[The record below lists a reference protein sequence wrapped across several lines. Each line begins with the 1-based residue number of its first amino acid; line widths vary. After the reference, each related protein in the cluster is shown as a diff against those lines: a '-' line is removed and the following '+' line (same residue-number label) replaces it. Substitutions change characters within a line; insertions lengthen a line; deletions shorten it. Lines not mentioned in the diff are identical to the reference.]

1 MIKNVVL
8 ILTTLLL
15 LAGCSWGK
23 YSEPKYY
30 DLTTPEPLPALKY
43 PIQIKNFGNNTA
55 VKQRMIYRTANDE
68 LLIDEYARF
77 VQPPEKMLER
87 YLATAFSAQNSGNG
101 KSGDEI
107 ICIYGKIFLVEFDV
121 SSLEARL
128 GIEYTIERKTADGM
142 LQPVAFDSTIFRSQA
157 TSASPEVMT
166 RALSRCAAQFTDQ
179 LYLILEQSSIEKE

>member
-55 VKQRMIYRTANDE
+55 VKQRMNVILPPHFLLQTPETEKAVTKSYVSTEKSFWLNLMYRH
-68 LLIDEYARF
+68 L
-77 VQPPEKMLER
+77 K
-87 YLATAFSAQNSGNG
+87 
-101 KSGDEI
+101 
-107 ICIYGKIFLVEFDV
+107 
-121 SSLEARL
+121 
-128 GIEYTIERKTADGM
+128 
-142 LQPVAFDSTIFRSQA
+142 PV
-157 TSASPEVMT
+157 
-166 RALSRCAAQFTDQ
+166 
-179 LYLILEQSSIEKE
+179 

>member
-8 ILTTLLL
+8 MLTTVLL

-23 YSEPKYY
+23 YNEPKYY
-30 DLTTPEPLPALKY
+30 DLATPEQLPELNI
-43 PIQIKNFGNNTA
+43 PVQIKNFGNSTA

-68 LLIDEYARF
+68 LLIDEYSRF

-87 YLATAFSAQNSGNG
+87 YLATAFAEQNSGTSKN
-101 KSGDEI
+101 GDEI
-107 ICIYGKIFLVEFDV
+107 IYIYGKIFLVELDV

-128 GIEYTIERKTADGM
+128 GVEYTIERKTADGM

-166 RALSRCAAQFTDQ
+166 RALSRCAAQFADQ
-179 LYLILEQSSIEKE
+179 LYLILEQDATGKE